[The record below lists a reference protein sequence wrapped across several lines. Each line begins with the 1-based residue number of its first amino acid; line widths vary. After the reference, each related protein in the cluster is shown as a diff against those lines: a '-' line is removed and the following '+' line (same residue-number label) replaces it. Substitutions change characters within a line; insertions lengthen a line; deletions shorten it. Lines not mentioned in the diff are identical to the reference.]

1 MTKKTP
7 KPTRPA
13 KPAKPARTAAKRANA
28 AKQVAP
34 AKKSNPP
41 KPPAK
46 VYILFGADE
55 YAKPRAARFSAFSAE
70 DAALLAKAAAS
81 LHVRLVEVTNPDL
94 AEVAPKLPAGRL
106 HANGKGLVPHIKG
119 PLYLDLIVANLSGDD
134 PPASPDPTP
143 QEIPGSWD
151 EIGPGHVVIAKET
164 SECGWWDAVVVERT
178 GDLVTVRY
186 RDYPD
191 CPSMIRHRS
200 AIALISPAAK

>member
-1 MTKKTP
+1 MMIKKTR
-7 KPTRPA
+7 KPTKPT
-13 KPAKPARTAAKRANA
+13 KPAKRTNA

-34 AKKSNPP
+34 VKKSTPP

-70 DAALLAKAAAS
+70 DTAMLAKAAAS

-106 HANGKGLVPHIKG
+106 HANGKGLVPYIKG
-119 PLYLDLIVANLSGDD
+119 PLYLDLIAANLPDVD

-164 SECGWWDAVVVERT
+164 SECGWWDAVVIERT

-191 CPSMIRHRS
+191 CPTMIRHRS

>member
-7 KPTRPA
+7 RRT
-13 KPAKPARTAAKRANA
+13 KPAKRAKA

-34 AKKSNPP
+34 VKKSNPA
-41 KPPAK
+41 KPSAK
-46 VYILFGADE
+46 VYILFGGDE

-70 DAALLAKAAAS
+70 DTALLAKAAAS

-94 AEVAPKLPAGRL
+94 TKVATKLPAGRL
-106 HANGKGLVPHIKG
+106 HASGKGLVPNIKG
-119 PLYLDLIVANLSGDD
+119 PLYLELIAVYLPDDD

-151 EIGPGHVVIAKET
+151 DIAPGHVVIAKET
-164 SECGWWDAVVVERT
+164 SECGWWDAVVIERT

-186 RDYPD
+186 RDYPG

-200 AIALISPAAK
+200 AIALISPAAE

>member
-1 MTKKTP
+1 MIKKTP
-7 KPTRPA
+7 KPTKPA
-13 KPAKPARTAAKRANA
+13 NAVKPAKRAKA
-28 AKQVAP
+28 AKQAAP
-34 AKKSNPP
+34 VKKSNPP

-70 DAALLAKAAAS
+70 DTALLAKAAAS
-81 LHVRLVEVTNPDL
+81 LHVRLVEVTNNPGL

-106 HANGKGLVPHIKG
+106 HASGGGLVPYIKG
-119 PLYLDLIVANLSGDD
+119 PLYLDLIAANLPDVD
-134 PPASPDPTP
+134 PPVSPDPTP

-151 EIGPGHVVIAKET
+151 DIRPGHVVIAKET
-164 SECGWWDAVVVERT
+164 SECGWWDAVVVERN
-178 GDLVTVRY
+178 GNLVTVRY

>member
-1 MTKKTP
+1 MTKKT
-7 KPTRPA
+7 R
-13 KPAKPARTAAKRANA
+13 KPAKPSKPARPAKRAKA

-34 AKKSNPP
+34 AKKSQ
-41 KPPAK
+41 PAK
-46 VYILFGADE
+46 PTAKYILFGADE

-70 DAALLAKAAAS
+70 DTALLAKAAAS

-94 AEVAPKLPAGRL
+94 AEVATKLPAGRL
-106 HANGKGLVPHIKG
+106 HASGGGLVPYIKG
-119 PLYLDLIVANLSGDD
+119 PLYLDLVAANLPDVD
-134 PPASPDPTP
+134 PPVSPDPTP

>member
-1 MTKKTP
+1 MMIKKTR
-7 KPTRPA
+7 KPT
-13 KPAKPARTAAKRANA
+13 KPTKPAKRANA

-34 AKKSNPP
+34 VKKSTPP

-70 DAALLAKAAAS
+70 DTALLAKAAAS
-81 LHVRLVEVTNPDL
+81 LHVRLVEVANPDL

-106 HANGKGLVPHIKG
+106 HASGKGLVPYIKG
-119 PLYLDLIVANLSGDD
+119 DLYLDLIAANLNGEDL
-134 PPASPDPTP
+134 PASPDPTP
-143 QEIPGSWD
+143 QEIPGSRD

-164 SECGWWDAVVVERT
+164 SECGWWDAVVVERN

>member
-1 MTKKTP
+1 MMTKKTR
-7 KPTRPA
+7 KPSKPA
-13 KPAKPARTAAKRANA
+13 KPAKRAKA

-34 AKKSNPP
+34 AKKSTPP

-70 DAALLAKAAAS
+70 DTALLAKAAAS
-81 LHVRLVEVTNPDL
+81 LHVRLVEVTNNPDL

-106 HANGKGLVPHIKG
+106 HANGKGLVPYIKG
-119 PLYLDLIVANLSGDD
+119 PLYLDLIAAILPDDD
-134 PPASPDPTP
+134 PPVSPDPTP

-164 SECGWWDAVVVERT
+164 SECGWWDAVVIERT

-186 RDYPD
+186 RDCPD

>member
-1 MTKKTP
+1 MTKKTQ
-7 KPTRPA
+7 KPRKPA
-13 KPAKPARTAAKRANA
+13 KPAKRAKA
-28 AKQVAP
+28 AKQVASV
-34 AKKSNPP
+34 KKSNPT

-55 YAKPRAARFSAFSAE
+55 YAKPRAARFSATSAE
-70 DAALLAKAAAS
+70 DTALLAKAAAS
-81 LHVRLVEVTNPDL
+81 LHVRLVEVTNNPDL
-94 AEVAPKLPAGRL
+94 AQVATKLPAGRL
-106 HANGKGLVPHIKG
+106 HASGGGLVPYIKG
-119 PLYLDLIVANLSGDD
+119 PLYLDLIAANLSDVD
-134 PPASPDPTP
+134 PPASPDPTA

-151 EIGPGHVVIAKET
+151 EIVPGHVVIAKET

-191 CPSMIRHRS
+191 CPSMRRHRS

>member
-1 MTKKTP
+1 MTKKAQ
-7 KPTRPA
+7 KPTKPTKPA
-13 KPAKPARTAAKRANA
+13 KPAKRANS

-34 AKKSNPP
+34 VKKSNPP
-41 KPPAK
+41 KPQAK

-81 LHVRLVEVTNPDL
+81 LHVRLVEVANPDL

-106 HANGKGLVPHIKG
+106 HASGKGLVPYIKG
-119 PLYLDLIVANLSGDD
+119 DLDLIAANLNGEDL
-134 PPASPDPTP
+134 PASPDPTP

-151 EIGPGHVVIAKET
+151 DIGPGHVVIAKET
-164 SECGWWDAVVVERT
+164 SECGCWDAVVVERT

-186 RDYPD
+186 RDYPS
-191 CPSMIRHRS
+191 CPSMVRHRS

>member
-1 MTKKTP
+1 MTKKAP
-7 KPTRPA
+7 KPTKPT
-13 KPAKPARTAAKRANA
+13 KPAKLAKRANA

-34 AKKSNPP
+34 VKKSTPP

-70 DAALLAKAAAS
+70 DTALLAKAAAS

-106 HANGKGLVPHIKG
+106 HANGKGLVPYIKG
-119 PLYLDLIVANLSGDD
+119 PLYLDLIAAILPDDD
-134 PPASPDPTP
+134 PPVSPDPTP

-164 SECGWWDAVVVERT
+164 SECGWWDAVVVERN

>member
-7 KPTRPA
+7 KPA
-13 KPAKPARTAAKRANA
+13 KPAKPTKPAKRANA

-34 AKKSNPP
+34 VKKSTPP

-70 DAALLAKAAAS
+70 DTALLAKAAAS
-81 LHVRLVEVTNPDL
+81 LHVRLVEATNPDL
-94 AEVAPKLPAGRL
+94 AEVATKLPAGRL
-106 HANGKGLVPHIKG
+106 HASGGGLVPYIKG
-119 PLYLDLIVANLSGDD
+119 PLYLDLIAANLSDVA

-151 EIGPGHVVIAKET
+151 ETGPGHVVIAKET
-164 SECGWWDAVVVERT
+164 SECVWWDAVVIERT

>member
-1 MTKKTP
+1 MTKKTR
-7 KPTRPA
+7 KPTKPGKPARPA
-13 KPAKPARTAAKRANA
+13 KRAKA

-34 AKKSNPP
+34 AKKSQPA
-41 KPPAK
+41 KPPGK

-70 DAALLAKAAAS
+70 DTALLAKAAAS

-106 HANGKGLVPHIKG
+106 HASGGGLVPYIKG
-119 PLYLDLIVANLSGDD
+119 PLYLDLIAANLSDQD
-134 PPASPDPTP
+134 PPASPDPTA

-191 CPSMIRHRS
+191 CPSMVRHRS

>member
-1 MTKKTP
+1 MTKKTQ
-7 KPTRPA
+7 KPI
-13 KPAKPARTAAKRANA
+13 KLAKRAKT
-28 AKQVAP
+28 AKQIAP
-34 AKKSNPP
+34 VKKSPPP
-41 KPPAK
+41 KAPAK

-70 DAALLAKAAAS
+70 DTALLAKAAAS

-94 AEVAPKLPAGRL
+94 TEVATKLPAGRL
-106 HANGKGLVPHIKG
+106 HASGKGLVPYIKG
-119 PLYLDLIVANLSGDD
+119 PLYLDLIAAYLPDPD

-151 EIGPGHVVIAKET
+151 EIEPGHVVIAKET
-164 SECGWWDAVVVERT
+164 SECGWWDAVVIERT

-186 RDYPD
+186 RDYPG

-200 AIALISPAAK
+200 AVALISPAAK

>member
-7 KPTRPA
+7 KPTKPTRP
-13 KPAKPARTAAKRANA
+13 AKRANA

-34 AKKSNPP
+34 VKKSNPP

-70 DAALLAKAAAS
+70 DTPLLAKAAAS
-81 LHVRLVEVTNPDL
+81 LHVRLVEVTDPDL

-106 HANGKGLVPHIKG
+106 HASGKGLVPYIKG
-119 PLYLDLIVANLSGDD
+119 PLYLDLIAANLSDQD

-186 RDYPD
+186 RDYPG

-200 AIALISPAAK
+200 AIALISPAAQ

>member
-7 KPTRPA
+7 KPT
-13 KPAKPARTAAKRANA
+13 KPAKRANA

-34 AKKSNPP
+34 VTKSNPP

-81 LHVRLVEVTNPDL
+81 LHVRLVKVTNPDL

-106 HANGKGLVPHIKG
+106 HA
-119 PLYLDLIVANLSGDD
+119 
-134 PPASPDPTP
+134 
-143 QEIPGSWD
+143 
-151 EIGPGHVVIAKET
+151 
-164 SECGWWDAVVVERT
+164 
-178 GDLVTVRY
+178 
-186 RDYPD
+186 
-191 CPSMIRHRS
+191 
-200 AIALISPAAK
+200 SPAAK

>member
-1 MTKKTP
+1 MTKKAP
-7 KPTRPA
+7 KPT
-13 KPAKPARTAAKRANA
+13 KPAKRANA

-34 AKKSNPP
+34 VKKSNAP

-106 HANGKGLVPHIKG
+106 HANGKGLVPYIKG
-119 PLYLDLIVANLSGDD
+119 PLYLDLIAANLSDVD
-134 PPASPDPTP
+134 TPASPDPTP

-164 SECGWWDAVVVERT
+164 SECGWWDAVVVERI
-178 GDLVTVRY
+178 GDVVTVRY

>member
-1 MTKKTP
+1 MIKKAP
-7 KPTRPA
+7 KPT
-13 KPAKPARTAAKRANA
+13 KPAKRANS

-34 AKKSNPP
+34 VKKSNPP

-70 DAALLAKAAAS
+70 DTALLAKAAAS
-81 LHVRLVEVTNPDL
+81 LHVRLVEVTNADL

-106 HANGKGLVPHIKG
+106 HASGKGLVPYIKG
-119 PLYLDLIVANLSGDD
+119 DLYLDLIAANLNGEDL
-134 PPASPDPTP
+134 PGSPDPTP

-151 EIGPGHVVIAKET
+151 DIGLVIAKET

-178 GDLVTVRY
+178 GDLVTCGTGTTR
-186 RDYPD
+186 
-191 CPSMIRHRS
+191 
-200 AIALISPAAK
+200 IARA